1 MSSTSPQLAEA
12 PRTGNDLPAAGLL
25 ASSRSVRCVASGY
38 LADGCSCGSTV
49 PAQVLH
55 SAWASEQ
62 DSGVLGDGF
71 FRFDFNGEVWLS
83 YGLQD
88 GRVRGVYCPE
98 HATQRDRRAALSGS
112 RSCAQARE
120 WVLAA

>member
-12 PRTGNDLPAAGLL
+12 PPTRDTQPPAGLV
-25 ASSRSVRCVASGY
+25 SSRSIRCVASGY

-49 PAQVLH
+49 PVHVLV
-55 SAWASEQ
+55 SAWASER

-83 YGLQD
+83 YGVLS
-88 GRVRGVYCPE
+88 
-98 HATQRDRRAALSGS
+98 RR
-112 RSCAQARE
+112 
-120 WVLAA
+120 